1 MTSSQIKYVK
11 YEWCFWIISFH
22 LITCFRISQSL
33 QFLYL
38 RWEIQIWKYCK
49 VLLQN
54 IYSTECINTWRIFF
68 FNARYT
74 FITRL
79 NRQLR
84 IIINRQ
90 WSHTWVYIYKVLRW
104 NNELLFHLHYQ
115 VKLIQFIIYL
125 QVLSKKHLSV
135 IAYNNKSTGHIGP
148 TCKNI
153 LHTC

>member
-33 QFLYL
+33 YNFFTCVE
-38 RWEIQIWKYCK
+38 RFKFG
-49 VLLQN
+49 N
-54 IYSTECINTWRIFF
+54 IVKFCCRTYTECINTWRIFF

-104 NNELLFHLHYQ
+104 NNKLLFHLHYQ

-135 IAYNNKSTGHIGP
+135 IAYNNKSTGHIGS